1 MVRAWLI
8 SISILLAA
16 GGLWLCAFLFVESM
30 SIANGLLWF
39 TPIVAG
45 FFMGRHAPKRKLING
60 FLLAIPTVLLFGAT
74 AYLDGTRDITSSF
87 KGVEGAVTAM
97 VLLLP
102 TALGFCGLGAI
113 LAKYFFSKT
122 PPETSTG

>member
-8 SISILLAA
+8 SVSILLAA
-16 GGLWLCAFLFVESM
+16 AGLWIFVFLFAESM
-30 SIANGLLWF
+30 ALANGLLWF

-45 FFMGRHAPKRKLING
+45 FFMGRYAPKRKLING

-74 AYLDGTRDITSSF
+74 AYLGGTRDITSNF
-87 KGVEGAVTAM
+87 RGAEGALTAM
-97 VLLLP
+97 ALLLP

-113 LAKYFFSKT
+113 LAKYFFSKI
-122 PPETSTG
+122 PPKTNTG

>member
-1 MVRAWLI
+1 MLVAWLI
-8 SISILLAA
+8 SISILLTA
-16 GGLWLCAFLFVESM
+16 GGLWISVFILAESM
-30 SIANGLLWF
+30 AIANGLLWI
-39 TPIVAG
+39 TPIIAG
-45 FFMGRHAPKRKLING
+45 FFMGRYAPKRKIING
-60 FLLAIPTVLLFGAT
+60 LLLAIPSLLLFGGA
-74 AYLDGTRDITSSF
+74 AYLDGTRDITSNF
-87 KGVEGAVTAM
+87 RGVEGAVTAM